1 MMLPSF
7 FIFNDGFIVN
17 KLTNWNLLKKLKF
30 LKKIENGI

>member
-7 FIFNDGFIVN
+7 FIFNDSFIVN
-17 KLTNWNLLKKLKF
+17 KLTNRNLLKKLKF